1 MEPLVSVIIPV
12 YNVAPYL
19 REALD
24 SVIHQTYHSLQIL
37 IIDDGSTDGSS
48 SICDEYL
55 SDPRVIVIHQENR
68 GLSNARNV
76 GLDLMTGEYTAFL
89 DSDDAFHPTFIES
102 LFNIMIHNH
111 SDIVVCKY
119 SIHNTIGRITVND
132 QVGKVQHDSPK
143 QKQSVYDRVELLRAL
158 IDGKINM
165 GVWNKLYKRKL
176 WDGIRFPD
184 GHNFEDID
192 TLYRIF
198 DICDSAYVT
207 EQILYFYRQRPGS
220 ITQTM
225 TRQNLND
232 RILACSHLDEFV
244 QAHTSEIFSRH
255 QLEKIHWAALN
266 SLIVYY
272 AKQSSGEY
280 SHELRKEILSTGKKN
295 RVKNCG
301 IQTKAAYYMIR
312 FCPWLFKILYP
323 IYLPLRLFVWKVI
336 GK

>member
-1 MEPLVSVIIPV
+1 M
-12 YNVAPYL
+12 
-19 REALD
+19 D

-37 IIDDGSTDGSS
+37 IIDDGSTDGSA

-76 GLDLMTGEYTAFL
+76 GLDLMTGKYTAFL
-89 DSDDAFHPTFIES
+89 DSDDAYHLTFIES

-111 SDIVVCKY
+111 SDIVGCKY
-119 SIHNTIGRITVND
+119 NVHNTIGRITGNGRD
-132 QVGKVQHDSPK
+132 GKVQHDSPK
-143 QKQSVYDRVELLRAL
+143 QKQCIYDRVESLRAL
-158 IDGKINM
+158 IDGTINM
-165 GVWNKLYKRKL
+165 YVWNKLYKRKL
-176 WDGIRFPD
+176 WDRIRFPD
-184 GHNFEDID
+184 GHNFEDMD

-198 DICDSAYVT
+198 DICDSVYVT

-244 QAHTSEIFSRH
+244 QAHTPEIFSRH
-255 QLEKIHWAALN
+255 QLEKIHLAALN

-295 RVKNCG
+295 RV
-301 IQTKAAYYMIR
+301 
-312 FCPWLFKILYP
+312 
-323 IYLPLRLFVWKVI
+323 
-336 GK
+336 